1 MQVAHIGSPAL
12 RSLSTSS
19 VRLRGFNFNSLHI
32 SLPVRAFCSPFF
44 KISAINSYIPAS
56 CFPSA
61 AAISCAFLFQ
71 YRICCAFTFS
81 GLLFAHLRRY
91 SFLAALAAWFNSTEE
106 KPPFLSPAG
115 GAGSHFVLASACY
128 ASKVYSVIHV
138 FINLLRI
145 LYHILKLFTITIF
158 RG

>member
-12 RSLSTSS
+12 RSLSMSS

-56 CFPSA
+56 CSPASAA

-106 KPPFLSPAG
+106 KPPFLSRRWSG
-115 GAGSHFVLASACY
+115 ILIFLASACY

-145 LYHILKLFTITIF
+145 LYHILNLFTITIF
-158 RG
+158 